1 MLFLFSLFPCR
12 LDETNT
18 KFIKGEDEER
28 EDDEMGS
35 EMEEEVKE
43 KAEEKEKERED
54 VGKFLE
60 TCDDNWRPRRERNH
74 EGQERR

>member
-1 MLFLFSLFPCR
+1 
-12 LDETNT
+12 
-18 KFIKGEDEER
+18 
-28 EDDEMGS
+28 MGS